1 MEKKSKIF
9 QPKVIIGSIA
19 SFVVAA
25 VGIIAVFFPN
35 LFNLEKSS
43 MGEGQF
49 LLSEDESSH
58 RKLWQFLEDN
68 QGKVVQLEI
77 AYCADFERMNFA
89 VQNEKISMEFQAIN
103 FIPRW
108 YFGFGGEREW
118 RTYGVSE
125 YLKKFA
131 KQNKAS
137 LKYIEGLT
145 QESVADFY
153 GEFNKNLCCGDKPI
167 TSIERTYYLV
177 NEYELLQATFNLEKM
192 LRPPTIAGEIASF
205 VTYHYGNDIHPDVY
219 GLNIQNGGIGFTG
232 AEFDDK
238 RARNIQISH
247 PSNKNKKYIWVVGF
261 ENAVYKYLDKTSS
274 LAKRVKKTCKAKQ
287 FQQDMLND
295 DVSAKDE
302 LLRIW
307 GGATLGYIKG
317 VFYIHEKEE
326 VEDSD
331 GNIALWRFFEIEIE
345 DENYFHDKFELEPFD
360 KKDIELRKY

>member
-43 MGEGQF
+43 IGEGQF

-108 YFGFGGEREW
+108 YFGFGGDGEW
-118 RTYGVSE
+118 QTYGFSKF
-125 YLKKFA
+125 LKQFA

-145 QESVADFY
+145 QESVAEFY

-177 NEYELLQATFNLEKM
+177 NQFELLQATFNLEKM
-192 LRPPTIAGEIASF
+192 LRPPTITGEIASF
-205 VTYHYGNDIHPDVY
+205 VTYHYGNDIYPNVY
-219 GLNIQNGGIGFTG
+219 GVNIQNGGIGFQFK
-232 AEFDDK
+232 AEIAKDML
-238 RARNIQISH
+238 ISH

-274 LAKRVKKTCKAKQ
+274 LAKRAKKTCKAKQ
-287 FQQDMLND
+287 FQQDMLDD
-295 DVSAKDE
+295 DVPAKDE

-307 GGATLGYIKG
+307 GGSTLGYIKG
-317 VFYIHEKEE
+317 AFYIHEKEE
-326 VEDSD
+326 VNDDPGLSSLASIYDIYPLIDPQDSS
-331 GNIALWRFFEIEIE
+331 RE
-345 DENYFHDKFELEPFD
+345 KFELEPFD

>member
-89 VQNEKISMEFQAIN
+89 ATKNERNWYHENKLDVRAID
-103 FIPRW
+103 FIPKW

-118 RTYGVSE
+118 RTYGMAE
-125 YLKKFA
+125 NLEKFA
-131 KQNKAS
+131 KYQN
-137 LKYIEGLT
+137 LDLIYYEGLGKL
-145 QESVADFY
+145 EKIPNELLNDA
-153 GEFNKNLCCGDKPI
+153 KI
-167 TSIERTYYLV
+167 TYYNV
-177 NEYELLQATFNLEKM
+177 EYDGYDSVRYSEN
-192 LRPPTIAGEIASF
+192 TIKVDTMQSSPVVAGEIASF
-205 VTYHYGNDIHPDVY
+205 VTYHYGNDIYPNVY
-219 GLNIQNGGIGFTG
+219 GVNIQNGGIGFQFK
-232 AEFDDK
+232 AEIAKDML
-238 RARNIQISH
+238 ISH

-261 ENAVYKYLDKTSS
+261 ENAVYKYLDKSSS
-274 LAKRVKKTCKAKQ
+274 LAKLA
-287 FQQDMLND
+287 
-295 DVSAKDE
+295 
-302 LLRIW
+302 
-307 GGATLGYIKG
+307 
-317 VFYIHEKEE
+317 
-326 VEDSD
+326 
-331 GNIALWRFFEIEIE
+331 
-345 DENYFHDKFELEPFD
+345 
-360 KKDIELRKY
+360 KKDLQGKAISARYAR